1 MGKTDNNDFDFSEFD
16 SVEDTGSS
24 VDLSIAVKNIIAHW
38 KFILICAFIASFI
51 GILIGFSIPKTFVS
65 TAVVAPELTTRN
77 TSGGLTSLANLAG
90 ININSMAVTDAMHPD
105 MYPAIVNSSTFM
117 ISLFDLPV
125 EVKTKDGVVNT
136 DLYDYIANYT
146 KSPWWAPVL
155 GFPMFVKNKI
165 VSLFKAEDEFD
176 TAQGHESVDS
186 LRLTG
191 EQERVV
197 KLLSHSISV
206 EVAKKTYLLKIQ
218 TKMQDRMVA
227 AQLANAVVE
236 KLQRFVID
244 YRTERTRNSVE
255 YYRKMVDNSRV
266 EYLSA
271 QRAYAYYLD
280 RNQDTFRK
288 GAQVESQRLQ
298 NEANLRF
305 QLYNSMSQNLLQ
317 AEAKL
322 QLESPV
328 LVVIQP
334 ALAPIKGS
342 PSKAKLAVLFFI
354 LGLGAGALWVLLRD
368 RLHGLFK

>member
-1 MGKTDNNDFDFSEFD
+1 MGKTNNNDFDFSEFD
-16 SVEDTGSS
+16 SGEDTSS
-24 VDLSIAVKNIIAHW
+24 SFDWSITVKNIIAHW
-38 KFILICAFIASFI
+38 KFILISAFIASVI

-65 TAVVAPELTTRN
+65 TAVVAPEITTRN

-105 MYPAIVNSSTFM
+105 MYPAIVNSTTFM
-117 ISLFDLPV
+117 ISLFDMPV
-125 EVKTKDGVVNT
+125 EVSTKDGVINT
-136 DLYDYIANYT
+136 DLYDYIVNYT
-146 KSPWWAPVL
+146 KSPWWTPVL
-155 GFPMFVKNKI
+155 GFPMFVKDKI
-165 VSLFKAEDEFD
+165 VSLFKPKDEFD
-176 TAQGHESVDS
+176 TVQGHESVDS
-186 LRLTG
+186 LRLTS
-191 EQERVV
+191 EQEGVV
-197 KLLSHSISV
+197 KLLSRSITV

-218 TKMQDRMVA
+218 TKMQDRMIA

-244 YRTERTRNSVE
+244 YRTERTRNNVE
-255 YYRKMVDNSRV
+255 YYRKMVDKSRV
-266 EYLSA
+266 DYLSA
-271 QRAYAYYLD
+271 QRAYAHYLD

-288 GAQVESQRLQ
+288 SAQVESQRLQ

-305 QLYNSMSQNLLQ
+305 QLFNSMSQNLMQ

-342 PSKAKLAVLFFI
+342 PSKIKFAVLFFI
-354 LGLGAGALWVLLRD
+354 FGICAGILWVLLKD
-368 RLHGLFK
+368 SLLRLFR